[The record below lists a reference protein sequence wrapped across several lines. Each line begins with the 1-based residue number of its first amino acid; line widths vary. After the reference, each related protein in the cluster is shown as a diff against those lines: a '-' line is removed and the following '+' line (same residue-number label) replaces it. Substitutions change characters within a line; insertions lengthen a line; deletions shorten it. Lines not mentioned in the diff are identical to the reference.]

1 MIVDVVFADYM
12 GTPLTMNSDW
22 YYAFSTQ
29 LENGEWSVTVPDN
42 MPNGNYSFTFR
53 MTVNDQS
60 MTSDIQPF
68 TLMLGSDPSSG
79 GGCADSAVITP
90 ASSFESM
97 LSFAN
102 IPSVTDTKYL
112 PYVTLDDNDCFDW
125 VEVEFVN
132 YDFDGQEVLNSE
144 WANSFI
150 ANLNDW

>member
-1 MIVDVVFADYM
+1 MSNEPI
-12 GTPLTMNSDW
+12 SW
-22 YYAFSTQ
+22 YI
-29 LENGEWSVTVPDN
+29 TVPDN
-42 MPNGNYSFTFR
+42 IADGVYE
-53 MTVNDQS
+53 
-60 MTSDIQPF
+60 
-68 TLMLGSDPSSG
+68 LMLVVEINDTDYSWAEHNFTITIGSG
-79 GGCADSAVITP
+79 GGDTSGCTDSAVITP

-102 IPSVTDTKYL
+102 IPSETDTKFL